1 MMPQGI
7 TRSLPGNASG
17 HHPVPAGECLKASP
31 ILKGLKTPPNIK
43 ILSPAKSL
51 HWDAPRI
58 LPYFA
63 HWV

>member
-31 ILKGLKTPPNIK
+31 VLKGLKVLVETG
-43 ILSPAKSL
+43 KSY
-51 HWDAPRI
+51 A
-58 LPYFA
+58 
-63 HWV
+63 